1 MRQWELF
8 GITDQEPV
16 VVTPVPRR
24 AEEQPATIEPIGP
37 TADEP
42 EFFWA
47 TDTAL
52 RMHVVSEAAV
62 EVMGWPAGR
71 CLGEDL
77 LTLFGLGGPNFDV
90 VSAHVNA
97 LGGETDTFTLEGP
110 RGTVRCWVGPVHDET
125 GRLSGTR
132 CLAVAM
138 ESVDVRDAS
147 TGTAVA

>member
-8 GITDQEPV
+8 GITDQEPAF
-16 VVTPVPRR
+16 TQPRR
-24 AEEQPATIEPIGP
+24 TKEPEPATIQPSPPG
-37 TADEP
+37 ADEP

-52 RMHVVSEAAV
+52 RMQVVSEAAV
-62 EVMGWPAGR
+62 EVMAWPPSR

-97 LGGETDTFTLEGP
+97 LGGETDSFTLEGV
-110 RGTVRCWVGPVHDET
+110 RATVRCWVGPVHDEA

-132 CLAVAM
+132 CLAVGM

>member
-16 VVTPVPRR
+16 FTPPRR
-24 AEEQPATIEPIGP
+24 A
-37 TADEP
+37 DEP
-42 EFFWA
+42 STIGSVDPVDDEREFFWA

-52 RMHVVSEAAV
+52 RMQVVSEAAV
-62 EVMGWPAGR
+62 DVMGWPAGR

-97 LGGETDTFTLEGP
+97 LGGEDDSFTLEGV
-110 RGTVRCWVGPVHDET
+110 RATVRCWVGPVHDES

-138 ESVDVRDAS
+138 ETVDVRDAS